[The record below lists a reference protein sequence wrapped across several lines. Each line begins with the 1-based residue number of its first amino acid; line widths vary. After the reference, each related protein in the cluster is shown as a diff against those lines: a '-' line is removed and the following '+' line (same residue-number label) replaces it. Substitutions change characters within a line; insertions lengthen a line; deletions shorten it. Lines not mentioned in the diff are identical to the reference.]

1 MNNSKFIIHNS
12 TKHYNDYEIFEFI
25 TECLG
30 KGLLSNNNTE
40 YCYCVVRQCERW
52 DLVFISN
59 KTKTGYRFDVYES
72 SKAKENKYEIYKRR
86 FIKNM

>member
-30 KGLLSNNNTE
+30 EGLLSNNNTE

-52 DLVFISN
+52 DLVFVSN

-72 SKAKENKYEIYKRR
+72 SKSKENKYE
-86 FIKNM
+86 

>member
-52 DLVFISN
+52 DLVFVSN
-59 KTKTGYRFDVYES
+59 KTTTSYRFDVYES
-72 SKAKENKYEIYKRR
+72 SKAKENKYE
-86 FIKNM
+86 

>member
-30 KGLLSNNNTE
+30 EGLLSNNNTE
-40 YCYCVVRQCERW
+40 YCYCVIRQCERW

-72 SKAKENKYEIYKRR
+72 SKAKENKYE
-86 FIKNM
+86 